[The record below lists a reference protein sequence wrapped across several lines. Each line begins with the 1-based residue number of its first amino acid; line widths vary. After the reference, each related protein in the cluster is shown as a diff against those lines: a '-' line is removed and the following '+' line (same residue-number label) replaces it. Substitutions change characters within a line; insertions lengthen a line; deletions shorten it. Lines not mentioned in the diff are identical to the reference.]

1 MTANERTAEN
11 GEIIISDEVIAAIAA
26 NAVKDVEGFSAFSAK
41 APGLQTGAGT
51 AKSVKVTSIDNDVRL
66 HIYIRVKSG
75 TNIQTVSTA
84 IQRSVKNA
92 VQSMTGKVVSKVS
105 VSIQGIDFIAPNELN
120 AKS

>member
-41 APGLQTGAGT
+41 TPGLQTGVGT

-75 TNIQTVSTA
+75 TN

>member
-1 MTANERTAEN
+1 MTANERPAES

-26 NAVKDVEGFSAFSAK
+26 NAVKDVEGFSAFSSK
-41 APGLQTGAGT
+41 GPGLSAGADT
-51 AKSVKVTSIDNDVRL
+51 AKSVKVTAMDNDVRL

-75 TNIQTVSTA
+75 TNIQAVSTA

-105 VSIQGIDFIAPNELN
+105 VSIQGIDFNAPNELKAN
-120 AKS
+120 S

>member
-26 NAVKDVEGFSAFSAK
+26 NAVKDVEGFSAFSVK
-41 APGLQTGAGT
+41 NPGLQTGAGT
-51 AKSVKVTSIDNDVRL
+51 AKSVKVTSIDSDVRL

-105 VSIQGIDFIAPNELN
+105 VSIQGIDFTAPNELN

>member
-41 APGLQTGAGT
+41 TPGLQTGVGT

-84 IQRSVKNA
+84 IQLSVKNA